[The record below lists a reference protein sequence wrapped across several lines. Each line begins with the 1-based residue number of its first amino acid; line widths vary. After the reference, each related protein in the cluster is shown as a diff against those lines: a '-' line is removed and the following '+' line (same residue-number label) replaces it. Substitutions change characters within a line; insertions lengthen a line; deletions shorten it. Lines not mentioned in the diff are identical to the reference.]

1 MTIASISISYHWWKD
16 DLAMQKT
23 FWILTLLALL
33 LLLVA
38 CGPATSPTPATTGG
52 GDHATPE
59 SAPESPTEAS
69 DKASSEL
76 THIDLGVGF
85 IPNVQFAPLYVA
97 QARGFFADEG
107 LDVALEYG
115 FENDFVALT
124 AQGERQFAVA
134 SGDQVILA
142 RAQGLPVVYVMKWYQ
157 HFPVGVMTLAETG
170 IDTPEELEGHRV
182 GIPMLSGASY
192 VAWEALVY
200 ATGLDDTTIDLETIG
215 FTQAEATSQGLVDA
229 AVVYIANEPV
239 QLTQAGVE
247 VNVIQV
253 SDYIDL
259 VANGLITNETVIQQ
273 NPDLVR
279 RMVRASLRGLEYT
292 LAHPEEAFAIARQA
306 VPEITDEDA
315 PTQRAVLEASIGL
328 WQSDQPGVSDPQ
340 AWADSVE
347 FMLDTGL
354 IEAAVDVETLYTNE
368 FTVE

>member
-1 MTIASISISYHWWKD
+1 MTIDSTDTSCHWWKD
-16 DLAMQKT
+16 DLTMQKRS
-23 FWILTLLALL
+23 WILSLLTLLLL
-33 LLLVA
+33 AA
-38 CGPATSPTPATTGG
+38 CGPVTSPTPATTGG
-52 GDHATPE
+52 DEVATE
-59 SAPESPTEAS
+59 GAPQTSSET
-69 DKASSEL
+69 SSEL

-97 QARGFFADEG
+97 QAKGYFADEG
-107 LDVALEYG
+107 LDVALEHG
-115 FENDFVALT
+115 FENDFVVLT
-124 AQGERQFAVA
+124 AQGERQFAIA

-157 HFPVGVMTLAETG
+157 RFPVAVMTLAETG
-170 IDTPEELEGHRV
+170 IDSPEELEGHAV
-182 GIPMLSGASY
+182 GVPMLSGASY

-247 VNVIQV
+247 VDVIQV

-259 VANGLITNETVIQQ
+259 VSNGLITNETVIRE

-292 LAHPEEAFAIARQA
+292 LAHPEEAFAITRQA

-328 WQSDQPGVSDPQ
+328 WHSDQPGVSDSQ

-354 IEAAVDVETLYTNE
+354 IETPVDVETLYTNE
-368 FTVE
+368 FITE

>member
-1 MTIASISISYHWWKD
+1 MMIVYTVISCHWWKD
-16 DLAMQKT
+16 DLTMRKT
-23 FWILTLLALL
+23 FWVVSLLTLLLL
-33 LLLVA
+33 AA
-38 CGPATSPTPATTGG
+38 CGPVTSLPPAGTGISEEV
-52 GDHATPE
+52 TE
-59 SAPESPTEAS
+59 SASQT
-69 DKASSEL
+69 SSKL
-76 THIDLGVGF
+76 THVDLGVGF
-85 IPNVQFAPLYVA
+85 IPNVQFAPYYVA
-97 QARGFFADEG
+97 QAKGFFADEG
-107 LDVALEYG
+107 LDVALEHG
-115 FENDFVALT
+115 FENDFVALA
-124 AQGERQFAVA
+124 AQGKRQFAIA

-157 HFPVGVMTLAETG
+157 RFPVAIMTLAETG
-170 IDTPEELEGHRV
+170 IDSPEKLEGHRV

-200 ATGLDDTTIDLETIG
+200 ATGLDDTSIDLETIG

-239 QLTQAGVE
+239 QLTQAGMD

-259 VANGLITNETVIQQ
+259 VSNGLITNETVIQE

-292 LAHPEEAFAIARQA
+292 LAHPEEAFAIARKA
-306 VPEITDEDA
+306 VPEITDEGV

-328 WQSDQPGVSDPQ
+328 WRSDRPGVSDPQ
-340 AWADSVE
+340 AWSDSVE

-354 IEAAVDVETLYTNE
+354 IDTPVDVDTLFTNE
-368 FTVE
+368 FITE